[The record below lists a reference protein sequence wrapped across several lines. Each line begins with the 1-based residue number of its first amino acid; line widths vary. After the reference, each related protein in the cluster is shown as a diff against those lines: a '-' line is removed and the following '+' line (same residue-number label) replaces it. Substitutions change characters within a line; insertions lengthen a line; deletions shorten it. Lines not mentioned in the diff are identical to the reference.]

1 MSKNTKIIL
10 NYPNYQHIITQY
22 LNLEEFKQKA
32 TETMRSKRVTVTAF
46 CNYLGDNGIGS
57 IDLCQQKH
65 VADFMENISVLSTST
80 KSGKAFI
87 LRHFFN
93 YLHSLNLIP
102 YSGNELFPVIMT
114 NKRDRIL
121 SFYSED
127 EIKKLISHVDNR
139 TISGKRDFLIVLLA
153 AELGM
158 RSGDICRLNIRCIR
172 CRITA
177 FGNQLCD
184 YLRILS
190 VILALAVV
198 IQFLGLLYRIRVNHN
213 QEDALILKISAKVKP
228 VMTCWLDTDYHI

>member
-1 MSKNTKIIL
+1 MQKNTKIIL
-10 NYPNYQHIITQY
+10 NYPNYQHIVTQY

-46 CNYLGDNGIGS
+46 CNYLGDNGIES

-158 RSGDICRLNIRCIR
+158 RSGDICRLNMSDIHWERDTIEF
-172 CRITA
+172 T
-177 FGNQLCD
+177 
-184 YLRILS
+184 
-190 VILALAVV
+190 
-198 IQFLGLLYRIRVNHN
+198 QF
-213 QEDALILKISAKVKP
+213 
-228 VMTCWLDTDYHI
+228 